1 MSSPGWIANVLLP
14 LLSALLKSLT
24 LSQISHTISQ
34 VGILLPSPFTE
45 VIKKKCTAHLY
56 ALWHIGLPP
65 LKLQIQAVFQDEI
78 S

>member
-45 VIKKKCTAHLY
+45 VIKKSVLLICMLY
-56 ALWHIGLPP
+56 GTLVYL
-65 LKLQIQAVFQDEI
+65 L
-78 S
+78 